1 LNQDYIKLVTI
12 IVTGKKLSHEN
23 KYLLYN
29 MKQYVILVDSFSEI
43 IEFDNKAEAQNLAGI
58 FQSNSDSGY
67 KYHIRKIV

>member
-1 LNQDYIKLVTI
+1 
-12 IVTGKKLSHEN
+12 
-23 KYLLYN
+23 